1 MAGSSL
7 MLLHPERFATAQR
20 MAQAFASS
28 DMVPEQLKGSMQN
41 CLVALMLADEM
52 GESPLMVMQN
62 IFFVGGRAGWQTQYM
77 IARANRCGAFK
88 GPLTWKVEGEGAGLA
103 ATCSATL
110 RLNDGSAGERIEITV
125 TMAMAKADGWTR
137 NKKYESIP
145 EQMLRWRSAAWLIR
159 LHCPEVMFGLPTADE
174 LEDTMRDVTPAP
186 LRPDDFKP
194 SGGRDAPH
202 LPAARRQVPAR
213 RQPSESDQE
222 ILDRLEAG
230 RAVPALVIEP
240 DPLPDQLAEAIS
252 GAFKNLPQ
260 GTADRGARGG
270 SDESPAA
277 AAAHYD
283 ITTGKDETNVDER

>member
-110 RLNDGSAGERIEITV
+110 RLDDGSAGERIEITV

-194 SGGRDAPH
+194 SGGRDA
-202 LPAARRQVPAR
+202 RRRVPAR

-230 RAVPALVIEP
+230 RAGPALVIEP
-240 DPLPDQLAEAIS
+240 DPPLEETQPPRL
-252 GAFKNLPQ
+252 GA
-260 GTADRGARGG
+260 ADRGARGG

-283 ITTGKDETNVDER
+283 IATGKEETDVDER

>member
-110 RLNDGSAGERIEITV
+110 RLDDGSAGERIEITV

-159 LHCPEVMFGLPTADE
+159 LHCPEVMFGLPTSDE

-194 SGGRDAPH
+194 SGWRSGTG
-202 LPAARRQVPAR
+202 PAM
-213 RQPSESDQE
+213 
-222 ILDRLEAG
+222 
-230 RAVPALVIEP
+230 VIEP
-240 DPLPDQLAEAIS
+240 DPAA
-252 GAFKNLPQ
+252 AAQ
-260 GTADRGARGG
+260 GETAAPTRGARGG
-270 SDESPAA
+270 SGESPAA
-277 AAAHYD
+277 AAA
-283 ITTGKDETNVDER
+283 TATGDHE

>member
-20 MAQAFASS
+20 MAQAFAAS

-88 GPLTWKVEGEGAGLA
+88 GPLTWKLEGEGAGLA

-110 RLNDGSAGERIEITV
+110 RLDDGSAGERIEITV

-174 LEDTMRDVTPAP
+174 LEDTMRDVTP

-194 SGGRDAPH
+194 GRN
-202 LPAARRQVPAR
+202 RT
-213 RQPSESDQE
+213 
-222 ILDRLEAG
+222 AG
-230 RAVPALVIEP
+230 PELVIEP
-240 DPLPDQLAEAIS
+240 DPPIDEVAEALGMKILS
-252 GAFKNLPQ
+252 TPPYQ
-260 GTADRGARGG
+260 GGEAAAVRGARGG
-270 SDESPAA
+270 SGESPAA
-277 AAAHYD
+277 AAA
-283 ITTGKDETNVDER
+283 TATGDHK